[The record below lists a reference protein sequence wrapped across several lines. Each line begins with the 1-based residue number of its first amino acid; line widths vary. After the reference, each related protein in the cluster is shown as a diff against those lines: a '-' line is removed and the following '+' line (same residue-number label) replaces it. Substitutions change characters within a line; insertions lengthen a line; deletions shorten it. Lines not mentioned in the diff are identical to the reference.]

1 MTRRGFL
8 LATLFTAALFIF
20 LFAAVSL
27 RAPRPR
33 FTWNDSAS
41 APIGLYRLTAVSHPP
56 IGALVA
62 ITPPV
67 QLARFLARRRYLPIG
82 VPLLKHVAARPGAQ
96 VCRIGSQVTIS
107 GHVVAIALDRDSHGR
122 ALPVWHGCHVV
133 GRSELFLL
141 NAAADSMDG
150 RYFGPIP
157 AVGLIG
163 RATPILTRDASDKCL
178 HWRGIGFASARPTP
192 KKGQS
197 QCR

>member
-1 MTRRGFL
+1 MTRRGYL

-56 IGALVA
+56 NGALVA
-62 ITPPV
+62 ITPTI
-67 QLARFLARRRYLPIG
+67 QLARFLAGRRYLPIG
-82 VPLLKHVAARPGAQ
+82 VPLLKHVVARPGAQ
-96 VCRIGSQVTIS
+96 ICRFGSRVTIN
-107 GHVVAIALDRDSHGR
+107 GHAVAIALDRDSSGR
-122 ALPVWHGCHVV
+122 PLPVWRGCRVV
-133 GRSELFLL
+133 GRAELFLL

-157 AVGLIG
+157 AAGLIG
-163 RATPILTRDASDKCL
+163 RATPILTRDAPDKRL
-178 HWRGIGFASARPTP
+178 HWRGIGVASAHPTP

-197 QCR
+197 PCR